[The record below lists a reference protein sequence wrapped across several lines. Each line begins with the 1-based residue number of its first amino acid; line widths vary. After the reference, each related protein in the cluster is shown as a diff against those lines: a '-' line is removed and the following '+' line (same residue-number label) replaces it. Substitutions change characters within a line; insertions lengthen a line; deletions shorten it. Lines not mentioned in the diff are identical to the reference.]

1 MLKHRYNYTHFI
13 NDRKYKIQIMKDFSE
28 VSDLE
33 DISRY
38 DHAQRRAF
46 AEHIIYKFGAS
57 SPCIL
62 DTSDFINPFAQ
73 HVARLF
79 NGQMTCLFIKA
90 DGLTTLCLS
99 GSPKLK
105 ISIAISEAQATT
117 VCSQGLIYRL

>member
-1 MLKHRYNYTHFI
+1 
-13 NDRKYKIQIMKDFSE
+13 MKDFPE
-28 VSDLE
+28 VSDLK

-38 DHAQRRAF
+38 DHAQLRAF

-99 GSPKLK
+99 GFPKIKPVLRSVK
-105 ISIAISEAQATT
+105 
-117 VCSQGLIYRL
+117 LRLPLCVVGA

>member
-1 MLKHRYNYTHFI
+1 
-13 NDRKYKIQIMKDFSE
+13 MKDFPE
-28 VSDLE
+28 VSDLKY
-33 DISRY
+33 IIRY
-38 DHAQRRAF
+38 DHAQLRAF

-90 DGLTTLCLS
+90 DGLTR
-99 GSPKLK
+99 GISPG
-105 ISIAISEAQATT
+105 EFH
-117 VCSQGLIYRL
+117 